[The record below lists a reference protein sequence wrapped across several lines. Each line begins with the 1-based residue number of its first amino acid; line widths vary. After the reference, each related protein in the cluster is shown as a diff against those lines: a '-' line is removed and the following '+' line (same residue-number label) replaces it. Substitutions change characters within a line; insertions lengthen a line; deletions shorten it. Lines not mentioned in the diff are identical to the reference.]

1 MDLPFPAH
9 IQDQASD
16 AAATVPEPAAAAVS
30 FGTDEAVVAVG
41 AVNDAVAE
49 AQTVAAVVE
58 APPVAAVEAPAADAV
73 EAPAADAVE
82 APAADAVEAPAAVDV
97 EAPAAADVEIA
108 VQ

>member
-1 MDLPFPAH
+1 MDLPFPDH

-30 FGTDEAVVAVG
+30 FGTDKAVVAVG

-49 AQTVAAVVE
+49 AQTVAAVADAPIAAAEVPPAAAVE
-58 APPVAAVEAPAADAV
+58 AQAAAAVEAPAAAAV
-73 EAPAADAVE
+73 EAPAA
-82 APAADAVEAPAAVDV
+82 AAAV